1 MGRYSP
7 ILTLLLASGAL
18 TCDINAQWL
27 NYVPPGTPR
36 LPNGQPNLSAPAPR
50 TANGH
55 PDLSGVWMH
64 EITTVEDVK
73 RIFGH
78 RWDGEIAGSIP
89 GMEIG
94 TQHKY
99 GLDILA
105 DFKPPE
111 SAMLPEAAERY
122 RKHLAAMDPSRVCMG
137 ALGFP
142 AGDLLSEPI
151 KISQAPKL
159 TIVLYEAGNYYRQ
172 IYTDGRTFPKE
183 FDAPSNYGYSV
194 GHWEGDTLVVET
206 AGFNDRTPL
215 DWSWHIHSDALHIT
229 ERLRRK
235 DFGNLEMALT
245 IDDPK
250 TFKRPFSISIPHHLW
265 VDADVF
271 ENFCENEKDAVHIH
285 SNGSEQR

>member
-1 MGRYSP
+1 MQRLV
-7 ILTLLLASGAL
+7 LTFALLTSGAS
-18 TCDINAQWL
+18 AQWL
-27 NYVPPGTPR
+27 NYTPPGTPL
-36 LPNGQPNLSAPAPR
+36 LPNGKPNLAAPAPR
-50 TANGH
+50 GADGH

-64 EITTVEDVK
+64 ETTTVEDVK

-105 DFKPPE
+105 DFHPPE

-122 RKHLAAMDPSRVCMG
+122 RKHLAEQDPSRVCMG
-137 ALGFP
+137 TLGFP
-142 AGDLLSEPI
+142 MGDLLSEPI
-151 KISQAPKL
+151 KISQASKL
-159 TIVLYEAGNYYRQ
+159 TIVLYESGNYHRQ
-172 IYTDGRTFPKE
+172 IYTDGRALPKE
-183 FDAPSNYGYSV
+183 FEFPANFGYSV

-206 AGFNDRTPL
+206 AGFNDKTPL
-215 DWSWHIHSDALHIT
+215 DWSWHIHSDALRIT
-229 ERLRRK
+229 ERLHRK

-250 TFKRPFSISIPHHLW
+250 TFKQPFTIKIPHHLQPN
-265 VDADVF
+265 DDVF
-271 ENFCENEKDAVHIH
+271 ENFCENEKDAVHMKNQ
-285 SNGSEQR
+285 SSLQR